1 MKIDGLN
8 RNLKVTRR
16 VVGLGV
22 WVFTLKIIYIF
33 SEDIL
38 EKMESI
44 LMIFIDIHT
53 LHSRGKISL
62 Y

>member
-8 RNLKVTRR
+8 RNLKVTLR

-22 WVFTLKIIYIF
+22 WDFTLKIIYIF

-38 EKMESI
+38 DKTESI

-53 LHSRGKISL
+53 LHSRGKIS
-62 Y
+62 